1 MGQALR
7 QADARQPREIKLRRQ
22 QNLFLKLRQG
32 ISKRTGSAPFLIS
45 VSAKFGS
52 ANIGD
57 GNERGRER
65 DPKTRD
71 NSLTGPLRR
80 QREIFLTHSAQLC
93 WVDQRRISKEICR
106 RRRRYE
112 ILFRQRYFPTFLPS
126 PPFPEDQFTSDIVQ
140 LAE

>member
-22 QNLFLKLRQG
+22 QNLSVKLRQG
-32 ISKRTGSAPFLIS
+32 ISKRTGSAPSFLIS

-57 GNERGRER
+57 GIER

-71 NSLTGPLRR
+71 NSLTGPLPPTGN
-80 QREIFLTHSAQLC
+80 IFNPLRSALLGRPTPYLKGNLPPPPIRNF
-93 WVDQRRISKEICR
+93 VPTALFSNIS
-106 RRRRYE
+106 
-112 ILFRQRYFPTFLPS
+112 PS
-126 PPFPEDQFTSDIVQ
+126 LSPFPEDQFTSDIVQ